1 MERLRKMASD
11 VSSLRRQADRLNR
24 RVETL
29 AAQAERAVKSLQPHA
44 EEVGHELRA
53 VENQIEELLRE
64 IETLRRRVNA
74 LDDQLLRRLPDGRQF
89 LVQLEELLEHLQERC
104 TLLRRLHEVAREW
117 TEVAARY
124 RQLAKT

>member
-1 MERLRKMASD
+1 MASD
-11 VSSLRRQADRLNR
+11 VSSLRRQADHLNR

-29 AAQAERAVKSLQPHA
+29 AAQAERAVKSLEPHA
-44 EEVGHELRA
+44 EEVAHELRA

-64 IETLRRRVNA
+64 IETLRSRVNA

-104 TLLRRLHEVAREW
+104 RLLRRLHEVARVDRGRRMLSPFGKNVEGSS
-117 TEVAARY
+117 
-124 RQLAKT
+124 